1 MGLAK
6 LRRMKIYHSEN
17 EKDFRKFAV
26 LNDTTSLKTAF
37 YFDQFRI
44 MNTNSTL
51 PETLEEQ
58 YSPGTQESD
67 TVHISTD
74 TDVQHQ
80 ETRSGEFAMASPSF
94 AATTAPSA
102 PTANAPSTK
111 YGTLFVVSTPI
122 GNNDDITLRALK
134 ILKQSDIVVGEEGK
148 TVARLLHDNRI
159 TKKLEELNEHNE
171 NEQTN
176 RLLQLLKNGKTL
188 SLVSDAGTPLLADPG
203 TQLVRRAIDAGI
215 TVRAIPGVTSIM
227 TALTTSGLPMDS
239 FVFAGFVSRE
249 PSERLQELKRLAQ
262 EARTVVLLET
272 PYRLV
277 PLLEAARQIMPQRRA
292 YLGCNLTM
300 DSETHHYGT
309 VSELYTKFVVS
320 RFKGEFVF
328 CFEGAKGGQSSAA
341 SPPRDDRKPFAKGD
355 FKREG
360 GFKREGKFDRK
371 EGRFDR
377 KEGKFDRK
385 PDFKREGEKR
395 FDDKREGEKRFDD
408 KRSSGRYGNDK
419 RDGDFKREGGFKGG
433 DFKRGGDSRRSGDFR
448 GKPQPKGKSDE
459 SPKDNTKGNSSA
471 PNT

>member
-1 MGLAK
+1 
-6 LRRMKIYHSEN
+6 
-17 EKDFRKFAV
+17 
-26 LNDTTSLKTAF
+26 
-37 YFDQFRI
+37 
-44 MNTNSTL
+44 MNTHPTL
-51 PETLEEQ
+51 PELSEEQ
-58 YSPGTQESD
+58 QFSLSQESD
-67 TVHISTD
+67 TVSINAET
-74 TDVQHQ
+74 TTQHY
-80 ETRSGEFAMASPSF
+80 ETRVSDFAMPSPDFTAASIVPTP
-94 AATTAPSA
+94 TTNTS
-102 PTANAPSTK
+102 NTK

-176 RLLQLLKNGKTL
+176 RLLQLLKNGKIL
-188 SLVSDAGTPLLADPG
+188 ALVSDAGTPLLADPG

-227 TALTTSGLPMDS
+227 TALTTSGLSMDS

-328 CFEGAKGGQSSAA
+328 CFEGAKGGQSFAA
-341 SPPRDDRKPFAKGD
+341 SPARDDRKPFAKGN

-371 EGRFDR
+371 
-377 KEGKFDRK
+377 
-385 PDFKREGEKR
+385 PDFKRDGEKR
-395 FDDKREGEKRFDD
+395 FDDKRQGEKRFDD
-408 KRSSGRYGNDK
+408 KRSSGRYGND
-419 RDGDFKREGGFKGG
+419 KREGGFKGG